1 MNIGVLARRKGF
13 TLIELLIV
21 VSIIGI
27 LASIVLVGLRGT
39 REKARD
45 TRRIADLKQM
55 QNGIELYYGKCQ
67 YYPGTAQSG
76 RNCGAAVDISDPP
89 EESWDKLAD
98 ALIDSDISVS
108 VVPHDPLANA
118 PGRNYAYATAPGN
131 FRYAL
136 RAEFEDLHP
145 ALDQDVDG
153 LLYGLDC
160 DDFEAPFYY
169 CIEL

>member
-1 MNIGVLARRKGF
+1 MLKKGF

-21 VSIIGI
+21 ISVIGI

-45 TRRIADLKQM
+45 ARRIADLKQM
-55 QNGIELYYGKCQ
+55 QNGIELYFSKCT

-76 RNCGAAVDISDPP
+76 RTCGQAVNISDPP

-108 VVPHDPLANA
+108 VIPHDPLVNT
-118 PGRNYAYATAPGN
+118 PGRDYAYATPPAN

-136 RAEFEDLHP
+136 RAELEELNP
-145 ALDQDVDG
+145 ALDQDVDN

-160 DDFEAPFYY
+160 DDFEPPYYY
-169 CIEL
+169 CIEF